1 MIFPSDGHSE
11 RLRGGGKRMRRR
23 VHSAVT
29 MTTTISTETTTTT
42 KTATTTAGRHT
53 CTAHGRYAK
62 TVVGRPK
69 TYPGRAGGAPRV
81 RYFGIDHRPSA
92 IYPGTVESLARH
104 ARRVLQTRP
113 GRCRP
118 VRGRRRLSG
127 GGREDATTQ
136 MQPLPPPPR
145 KRGLLAQ
152 TSYKDDRG
160 LNDKSRLENGTRG
173 FVLSPFDEI
182 HNAARV
188 N

>member
-11 RLRGGGKRMRRR
+11 RLRGGGKRRRRR

-62 TVVGRPK
+62 TVVDRPK

-127 GGREDATTQ
+127 GGGRTRRLKCNPYH
-136 MQPLPPPPR
+136 PLPG
-145 KRGLLAQ
+145 KGA
-152 TSYKDDRG
+152 S
-160 LNDKSRLENGTRG
+160 SRR
-173 FVLSPFDEI
+173 
-182 HNAARV
+182 RV
-188 N
+188 TKTIVV